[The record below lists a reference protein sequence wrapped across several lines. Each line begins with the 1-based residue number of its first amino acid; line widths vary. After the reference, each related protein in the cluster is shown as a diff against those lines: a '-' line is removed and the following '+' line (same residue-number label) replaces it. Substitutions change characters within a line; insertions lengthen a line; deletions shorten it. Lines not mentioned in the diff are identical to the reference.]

1 MFNELKSFHLK
12 KRNKKGIITV
22 MMSHF
27 KLPYA
32 LIEFRLCECVW
43 ASRVVIHLGEF
54 HSQMTFNLN

>member
-43 ASRVVIHLGEF
+43 ASRVVIHLGGI
-54 HSQMTFNLN
+54 S